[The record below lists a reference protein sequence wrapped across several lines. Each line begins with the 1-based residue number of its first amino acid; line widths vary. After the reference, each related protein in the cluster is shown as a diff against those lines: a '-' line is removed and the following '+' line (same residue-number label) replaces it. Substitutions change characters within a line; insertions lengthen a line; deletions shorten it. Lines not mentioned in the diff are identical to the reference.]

1 MYSMVPWK
9 TPSGPCTE
17 TSGPQNARRSPPE
30 AYHNFLCSPFIRS
43 YCSVPCAAPSIALT
57 NKNIGPIAFDFDG
70 AAVRVLK
77 GLAQFPVEPYRI
89 ATRSYEANGIR
100 IGLGWMVFGMPLLE
114 LVCIPI
120 LYS

>member
-1 MYSMVPWK
+1 MRAD
-9 TPSGPCTE
+9 
-17 TSGPQNARRSPPE
+17 QLHDRARIRILLVAWFSSWRWCRSRCWGYVKGVQ
-30 AYHNFLCSPFIRS
+30 ADL
-43 YCSVPCAAPSIALT
+43 PSIALT

-70 AAVRVLK
+70 AAVRVLN

-100 IGLGWMVFGMPLLE
+100 IGLGCMVFGMPLLE
-114 LVCIPI
+114 LVSIPI